1 MGSYA
6 ENKKGNKEMKKLM
19 IVAAVAAMA
28 FGAQANLAKWGVN
41 ANDLAY
47 KDGTTA
53 YVMLAA
59 AYNALDFESETLV
72 ADIKSAASGA
82 NGAAYEV
89 TWNDVSEV
97 YQTGSKTLKS
107 DNVVIGNNTFY
118 AILLNSD
125 ESMYFDAGSAV
136 VAGVADNGSPKATTL
151 KIGNAAASSSAW
163 TATSAVPEPTSGL
176 LLLLGVAGL
185 ALKRKRA

>member
-1 MGSYA
+1 
-6 ENKKGNKEMKKLM
+6 MKKLM

-28 FGAQANLAKWGVN
+28 FGAQANQVKWGVN

-47 KDGTTA
+47 NKGTTA

-59 AYNALDFESETLV
+59 AYSTLDFESETLV
-72 ADIKSAASGA
+72 ADIKAAASGA
-82 NGAAYEV
+82 NGAAYAVE
-89 TWNDVSEV
+89 WNDVAEN
-97 YQTGSKTLKS
+97 YATGAKTFKS
-107 DNVVIGNNTFY
+107 DNLAIGNNTFY

-125 ESMYFDAGSAV
+125 ESKYFDAGSAIAV
-136 VAGVADNGSPKATTL
+136 GVADNGSPKAATL
-151 KIGNAAASSSAW
+151 KIGDAATSSSAW

-185 ALKRKRA
+185 ALRRRRA